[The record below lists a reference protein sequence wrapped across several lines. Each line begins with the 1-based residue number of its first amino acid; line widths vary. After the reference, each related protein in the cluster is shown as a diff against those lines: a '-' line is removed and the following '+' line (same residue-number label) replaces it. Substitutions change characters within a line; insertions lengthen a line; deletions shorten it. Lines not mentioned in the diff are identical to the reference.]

1 MSVETDNERSI
12 FFNTNDFGLSA
23 TYTPSGGTATTI
35 SGLLDNEA
43 EDIATGG
50 DIDLVY
56 SIPVFTCKTSDVA
69 SAAFGDALV
78 VSGTTY
84 AVRKVEADAQGV
96 TRLTLEA

>member
-12 FFNTNDFGLSA
+12 FFDTNDFGVSA
-23 TYTPSGGTATTI
+23 TYTPSGGTASTI
-35 SGLLDNEA
+35 SGLFDNEA
-43 EDIATGG
+43 EATGG